1 MQKTRKGWD
10 MLLVSAL
17 ALGVG
22 SAPAIA
28 QSTDFLA
35 AADPVADPVVVA
47 PALETPYTYA
57 DLFSIAFPAGWQ
69 VSEQADTPQVVAAG
83 VASSTLP
90 AIRTEVVWRDTP
102 PGEVVGAALQE
113 IENNGYT
120 VARYDATT
128 IDGVTAIRL
137 WLSELPTEFP
147 NAFITYVGYP
157 GATATITSYYGDT
170 TADPSPVLNAIH
182 QSFQRSR

>member
-1 MQKTRKGWD
+1 MQKTQKGWD
-10 MLLVSAL
+10 MLLVGAL
-17 ALGVG
+17 ALVVS

-28 QSTDFLA
+28 QPVDHLA
-35 AADPVADPVVVA
+35 AADPASAA
-47 PALETPYTYA
+47 PALETAYTYN

-69 VSEQADTPQVVAAG
+69 VREQADVPQVVAAG
-83 VASSTLP
+83 GASATLP
-90 AIRTEVVWRDTP
+90 VIRTEVVWRDTP
-102 PGEVVGAALQE
+102 PGEVVGAALQD
-113 IENNGYT
+113 IENKGYT
-120 VARYDATT
+120 VARYDAAT

-137 WLSELPTEFP
+137 WLSDLPTELP

-170 TADPSPVLNAIH
+170 DADPSPVLNAIH